1 MLCKDI
7 FSIHTNMYQFNVQF
21 ILVFYPP
28 VYFRHAKKGTKNIV
42 TKSLSMSAKS
52 SLGSWKAAVFFIS
65 IAAIRLV
72 TELSVPDKSNS
83 FI

>member
-7 FSIHTNMYQFNVQF
+7 FSIHTNIYQFNVQF
-21 ILVFYPP
+21 ILVFYPA
-28 VYFRHAKKGTKNIV
+28 VYFGHAKKGTKNIV
-42 TKSLSMSAKS
+42 NQSMSAKS
-52 SLGSWKAAVFFIS
+52 SFGSWKAAVFFIS

-72 TELSVPDKSNS
+72 TELSGPDKSNS